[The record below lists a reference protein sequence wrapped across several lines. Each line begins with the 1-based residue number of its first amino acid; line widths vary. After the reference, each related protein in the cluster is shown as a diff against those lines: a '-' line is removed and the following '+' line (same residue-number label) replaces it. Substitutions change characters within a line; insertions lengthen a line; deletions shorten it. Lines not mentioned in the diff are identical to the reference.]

1 VVIVVQIVAGN
12 PQRHAV
18 GLPMT
23 SSCSLMSIVA
33 TSKSLIFC
41 VGDRQEP
48 RCVCHV
54 GSPNGGRFFEE
65 TANLGSLIRQC

>member
-1 VVIVVQIVAGN
+1 
-12 PQRHAV
+12 
-18 GLPMT
+18 
-23 SSCSLMSIVA
+23 MSIVA

-54 GSPNGGRFFEE
+54 GPLNDDR
-65 TANLGSLIRQC
+65 ANRNCRLAYRVMFDQIHKWRIAELFGSTNMTRLD